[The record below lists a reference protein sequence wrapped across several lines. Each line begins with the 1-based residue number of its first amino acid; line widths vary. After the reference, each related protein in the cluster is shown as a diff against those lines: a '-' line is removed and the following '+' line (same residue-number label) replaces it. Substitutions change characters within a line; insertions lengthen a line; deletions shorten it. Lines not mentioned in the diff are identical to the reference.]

1 MTQFLIS
8 VAEAK
13 ALIESRVRRLAPV
26 QVLLRDALGLS
37 LAEDVISP
45 LNMPGFAQSAMDG
58 YAISWSG
65 WVEYGE
71 LKIVGEVAAGAA
83 EAGPRPAPNE
93 AVRIFTGAPVPE
105 GFDTV
110 VMQEKVRVENG
121 RLIIEDAALVQGRNV
136 RLVGSEI
143 AKGALAMAVGTQ
155 ITPAAVGFLAS
166 LGMTHVKAIKSPQIA
181 LIVTGDELQTPG
193 VGLSFGQVYE
203 SNSQLLQTALQWLRF
218 SHVKIHY
225 AKDDLASLTQT
236 LAAAIQV
243 SDLVLLTGGVSVG
256 DYDFVP
262 KAAAAA
268 GVEPVFH
275 KIKQKPGKPLFFGVK
290 EGIVT
295 SMEGIVTS
303 MEGVGASADGV
314 VRALADAV
322 GAMAESTP
330 SAEGAHA
337 KSDVSSANQTVV
349 FGLPGNP
356 ASVLTCFYQY
366 VTLAL
371 EKLTGTKVAP
381 EVCRAQIQSDY
392 QKPEGLTHFLKAD
405 LHASES
411 EAASPA
417 VFLLGAQE
425 SFRLSSF
432 AVSNAIVEIPAET
445 TRVEPGDWVTVYPIG

>member
-1 MTQFLIS
+1 MAHFLIS
-8 VAEAK
+8 VDEAK
-13 ALIESRVRRLAPV
+13 ALIKDRVVALAPSRM
-26 QVLLRDALGLS
+26 LLRDALGLRLS
-37 LAEDVISP
+37 EDIFSP
-45 LNMPGFAQSAMDG
+45 VSMPGFAQSAMDG
-58 YAISWSG
+58 YAFSWAG
-65 WVEYGE
+65 YQQFGA
-71 LKIVGEVAAGAA
+71 LQIVGEVAAGAA
-83 EAGPRPAPNE
+83 EAGPRPAPNQ

-110 VMQEKVRVENG
+110 VMQEKVRVDDG
-121 RLIIEDAALVQGRNV
+121 LLYVEDAALVQGRNV

-143 AKGALAMAVGTQ
+143 VQGALAMEAGTQ

-166 LGMTHVKAIKSPQIA
+166 LGLTHVRVIPSPRIA

-193 VGLSFGQVYE
+193 APLSFGQVYE

-218 SHVKIHY
+218 SQVKIHY
-225 AKDDLASLTQT
+225 AKDDLSSLTQT
-236 LAAAIQV
+236 LAAATQV

-290 EGIVT
+290 GNT
-295 SMEGIVTS
+295 
-303 MEGVGASADGV
+303 A
-314 VRALADAV
+314 
-322 GAMAESTP
+322 P
-330 SAEGAHA
+330 SSEGANA
-337 KSDVSSANQTVV
+337 KSDLGSANQTVV

-371 EKLTGTKVAP
+371 EKLTGTRVSP
-381 EVCRAQIQSDY
+381 VGCRAQFQSDY
-392 QKPEGLTHFLKAD
+392 QKPAGLTHFLKAD
-405 LHASES
+405 LRAPEHEQL
-411 EAASPA
+411 AAT
-417 VFLLGAQE
+417 VYLMGAQE

-432 AVSNAIVEIPAET
+432 AVSNAIIEIPAET
-445 TRVEPGDWVTVYPIG
+445 TTVEKGDWVTVYPIT

>member
-1 MTQFLIS
+1 MAHFLIS
-8 VAEAK
+8 VDEAK
-13 ALIESRVRRLAPV
+13 ALINDRVVALAPSRM
-26 QVLLRDALGLS
+26 LLRDALGLCLS
-37 LAEDVISP
+37 EDIFSP
-45 LNMPGFAQSAMDG
+45 VSMPGFAQSAMDG
-58 YAISWSG
+58 YAFSWAGYQEFGS
-65 WVEYGE
+65 
-71 LKIVGEVAAGAA
+71 LQIVGEVAAGAA
-83 EAGPRPAPNE
+83 EAGARPAPNQ

-110 VMQEKVRVENG
+110 VMQEKVRVDDG
-121 RLIIEDAALVQGRNV
+121 LLYVEDAALVQGRNV

-143 AKGALAMAVGTQ
+143 VQGALAMEAGTQ

-166 LGMTHVKAIKSPQIA
+166 LGLTHVRVIPSPRIA

-193 VGLSFGQVYE
+193 APLSFGQVYE

-218 SHVKIHY
+218 SQVKIHY
-225 AKDDLASLTQT
+225 AKDDLSSLTQT
-236 LAAAIQV
+236 FAAATQV

-290 EGIVT
+290 GNT
-295 SMEGIVTS
+295 
-303 MEGVGASADGV
+303 A
-314 VRALADAV
+314 
-322 GAMAESTP
+322 P
-330 SAEGAHA
+330 SSEGAHA
-337 KSDVSSANQTVV
+337 KSDLGSMSQTVV

-371 EKLTGTKVAP
+371 EKLTGTRVSP
-381 EVCRAQIQSDY
+381 VGCRAQLQSDY
-392 QKPEGLTHFLKAD
+392 QKPAGLTHFLKAD
-405 LHASES
+405 LRAPEHEQ
-411 EAASPA
+411 AAA
-417 VFLLGAQE
+417 TVYLMGAQE

-432 AVSNAIVEIPAET
+432 AVSNAIIEIPADT
-445 TRVEPGDWVTVYPIG
+445 TSVEKGDWVTVYPIT

>member
-1 MTQFLIS
+1 MTQTMIS

-13 ALIESRVRRLAPV
+13 SLIRSHVRRLEPLN
-26 QVLLRDALGLS
+26 VLLGDALGCC
-37 LAEDVISP
+37 LAADVISP

-58 YAISWSG
+58 YAFSWDG
-65 WVEYGE
+65 YQEFGAFN
-71 LKIVGEVAAGAA
+71 IVGEVAAGAA
-83 EAGPRPAPNE
+83 EALPRPARNQ

-110 VMQEKVRVENG
+110 VMQEKVRVDNG
-121 RLIIEDAALVQGRNV
+121 LLYVEDTALVQGRNV

-143 AKGALAMAVGTQ
+143 AQGALAMEAGTQ

-166 LGMTHVKAIKSPQIA
+166 LGLTHVPVIPQPRIA

-193 VGLSFGQVYE
+193 ETLSFGQVYE

-218 SHVKIHY
+218 SQVKIHY

-236 LAAAIQV
+236 LAAALF
-243 SDLVLLTGGVSVG
+243 DADMVLLTGGVSVG

-268 GVEPVFH
+268 GVGAIFH

-290 EGIVT
+290 EG
-295 SMEGIVTS
+295 
-303 MEGVGASADGV
+303 ASAD
-314 VRALADAV
+314 
-322 GAMAESTP
+322 
-330 SAEGAHA
+330 GAHA
-337 KSDVSSANQTVV
+337 KSVVGSPDQTVV

-366 VTLAL
+366 VSLAL
-371 EKLTGTKVAP
+371 EELTGTPVTPVA
-381 EVCRAQIQSDY
+381 CRAQIQSGY
-392 QKPEGLTHFLKAD
+392 SKPIGLTHFLKAA
-405 LHASES
+405 LH
-411 EAASPA
+411 SPKDEHSLPK
-417 VFLLGAQE
+417 VFMLGAQE

-432 AVSNAIVEIPAET
+432 AVSNAIIEIPAET
-445 TRVEPGDWVTVYPIG
+445 TTVEKGDWVTVYPIR

>member
-1 MTQFLIS
+1 MSHFLIS
-8 VAEAK
+8 VDEAK
-13 ALIESRVRRLAPV
+13 ALINDRVVALAPSRM
-26 QVLLRDALGLS
+26 LLRDALGLC
-37 LAEDVISP
+37 LVEDVLSP
-45 LNMPGFAQSAMDG
+45 VSMPGFAQSAMDG
-58 YAISWSG
+58 YAFSWAG
-65 WVEYGE
+65 YQQFGA
-71 LKIVGEVAAGAA
+71 LQIVGEVAAGAA
-83 EAGPRPAPNE
+83 EAGPRPAPNQ

-110 VMQEKVRVENG
+110 VMQEKVRVDG
-121 RLIIEDAALVQGRNV
+121 GLLHVEDAALVQGRNV

-143 AKGALAMAVGTQ
+143 VQGALAMEAGTL

-166 LGMTHVKAIKSPQIA
+166 LGLTHVRVIPSPRIA

-193 VGLSFGQVYE
+193 APLSFGQVYE

-218 SHVKIHY
+218 SQVKIHY
-225 AKDDLASLTQT
+225 AKDDLSSLTQT
-236 LAAAIQV
+236 LAAATQV

-290 EGIVT
+290 GDIAPSARLQDDVT
-295 SMEGIVTS
+295 KLD
-303 MEGVGASADGV
+303 ADGV
-314 VRALADAV
+314 TALADAN
-322 GAMAESTP
+322 GASAEDATP
-330 SAEGAHA
+330 SGEGAHA
-337 KSDVSSANQTVV
+337 KSDLGSANQTVV

-371 EKLTGTKVAP
+371 EKLTGTRVSP
-381 EVCRAQIQSDY
+381 IGCRAQLQSDY
-392 QKPEGLTHFLKAD
+392 QKPAGLTHFLKAD
-405 LHASES
+405 LRASEH
-411 EAASPA
+411 EQAAA
-417 VFLLGAQE
+417 TVYLMGAQE

-432 AVSNAIVEIPAET
+432 AVSNAIIEIPAET
-445 TRVEPGDWVTVYPIG
+445 TAVKKGDWVTVYPIT